1 MIRKEIT
8 PEEILAQFEA
18 NELMMS
24 CANSCRP
31 ESSFYEAHVQITKAK
46 GVMLALMNLSANE
59 KTSRLDVAQSSF
71 RLGVYLGLLYK
82 RFEEM

>member
-1 MIRKEIT
+1 MTKKELS
-8 PEEILAQFEA
+8 PEEVLAQFEA
-18 NELMMS
+18 NELMLS
-24 CANSCRP
+24 CADSCRQ
-31 ESSFYEAHVQITKAK
+31 SSPYYLAHAKISATK
-46 GVMLALMNLSANE
+46 GSMLALMNLSANE